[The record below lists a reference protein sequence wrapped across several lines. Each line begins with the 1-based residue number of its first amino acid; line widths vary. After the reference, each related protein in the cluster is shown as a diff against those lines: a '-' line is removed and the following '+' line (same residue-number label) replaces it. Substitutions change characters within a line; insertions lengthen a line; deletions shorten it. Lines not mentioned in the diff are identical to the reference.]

1 MKIVAGGLEH
11 ETNSFSNISADLNHV
26 QRIMSVG
33 DDYVRGCTGVR
44 CMMGGFIDECREL
57 GITLKA
63 ASKVTIT
70 PCAPTQKDA
79 YEYFRDLF
87 VEQMWQEH
95 LASPIDAIALNI
107 HGAAMA
113 DGYPDLESDLLEKL
127 RERFGSDMPIGMV
140 LDLHGNI
147 TPRML
152 ELSDVIVG
160 YKEYPHTDTYD
171 AARLVIKLLHEMVV
185 GGKRFYM
192 SLTQLPWHLAPA
204 FGVTLSGAACDVKE
218 FAASCVSADPA
229 LRDVTFF
236 HGFPYADFDQA
247 GVSVTAVAE
256 TREAADKASKA
267 VADYAWSR
275 RHDFATPVYSAQQ
288 ALELA
293 QNSPKPVVINESSD
307 NPGGGTP
314 GDGTHLLR
322 EMIERDLPRSAYG
335 FIRDPEVVR
344 QAVAAGVGNTI
355 DCRLGG
361 KTDSFHGEPIELKGA
376 YIKTISD
383 GVYINKNPMGAG
395 GVRKMGTT
403 VLLQVGNVSIVVG
416 TNRQQTLDDGPFR
429 VVGIDWQDMDVLA
442 LKSAQHFKGWWNT
455 RAKTVIPCDSPGI
468 QCADLTVFEYKHLNT
483 GYYPLEAKSE
493 EY

>member
-11 ETNSFSNISADLNHV
+11 ETNSFSNISADLAHV
-26 QRIMSVG
+26 MRIMSVG
-33 DDYVRGCTGVR
+33 DDYVRSCTGVR

-57 GITLKA
+57 GISLKA

-70 PCAPTQKDA
+70 PCAPTRKDA
-79 YEYFRDLF
+79 YEHYRDLF
-87 VEQMWQEH
+87 VEQVWEEH
-95 LASPIDAIALNI
+95 LRSPIDAIALNI

-113 DGYPDLESDLLEKL
+113 DGYPDLESDLLSAL
-127 RERFGSDMPIGMV
+127 REKFGSDMPIGMV

-152 ELSDVIVG
+152 ELSDVMVG

-171 AARLVIKLLHEMVV
+171 AARLVIKLLHEMVEK
-185 GGKRFYM
+185 GKKFHM
-192 SLTQLPWHLAPA
+192 SLVQLPWHLAPA
-204 FGVTLSGAACDVKE
+204 FGVTLSGAAYDVKML
-218 FAASCVSADPA
+218 AAEQAAADPA
-229 LRDVTFF
+229 VRDVTFF
-236 HGFPYADFDQA
+236 HGFPYADFEQA

-256 TREAADKASKA
+256 TQDAADKAARA

-275 RHDFATPVYSAQQ
+275 RRDFATPVYSAQQ
-288 ALELA
+288 ALDLA
-293 QNSPKPVVINESSD
+293 ESSPKPVVINESSD

-335 FIRDPEVVR
+335 FIRDPEVVQ
-344 QAVAAGVGNTI
+344 QAMAAGVGKCI
-355 DCRLGG
+355 DCLLGG
-361 KTDSFHGEPIELKGA
+361 KTDSFHGEPIELKNA
-376 YIKTISD
+376 CVKAVSD
-383 GVYINKNPMGAG
+383 GVYINRNPMGAG
-395 GVRKMGTT
+395 GVRKMGPT

-429 VVGIDWQDMDVLA
+429 VVGIDWQDMDLLA

-483 GYYPLEAKSE
+483 GYFPLGSQGEQC
-493 EY
+493 